1 MQRSLTCQTLGSLTI
16 VGLFALSEAGC
27 RLLAAYPGSAFAWFL
42 NIHVFRVFE
51 HARIAA
57 SPLRML
63 FHPNALAV
71 SILVLGAIVAA
82 RWAGQRFVVAAF
94 ANVSFAVA
102 VALAYTAWMG
112 TRTSRSVS
120 LPGLALEQGLD
131 TLMVVVMLA
140 ASSVAALVSHLS
152 FLGAI
157 RDTLGGHSPE
167 PDGALPSA
175 H

>member
-1 MQRSLTCQTLGSLTI
+1 MTV

-27 RLLAAYPGSAFAWFL
+27 RLLATYPGSAFAWYL

-51 HARIAA
+51 QARIAA
-57 SPLRML
+57 SPLKTL
-63 FHPNALAV
+63 FHPNALAI
-71 SILVLGAIVAA
+71 SIVILGAIVVA
-82 RWAGQRFVVAAF
+82 RWAEQRFVVAAF
-94 ANVSFAVA
+94 ANVSFVGA

-120 LPGLALEQGLD
+120 LPGFALDEGLD
-131 TLMVVVMLA
+131 TIMVIVMLA

-175 H
+175 R